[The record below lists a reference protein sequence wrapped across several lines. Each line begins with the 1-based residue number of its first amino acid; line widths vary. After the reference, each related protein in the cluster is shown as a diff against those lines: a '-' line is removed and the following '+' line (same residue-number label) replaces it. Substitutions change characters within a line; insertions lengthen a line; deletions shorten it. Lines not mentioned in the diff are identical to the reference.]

1 MTARPFGIDDPRRMD
16 ALRAYVKLLRA
27 SKAVLG
33 RIERRLAQDGL
44 TATQIGVLEG
54 ILHLG
59 PLTQRELGR
68 KVLTSAGNMTDVID
82 KLAAR
87 GLVTRTRAPKD
98 RRSVIVDLTPAGRD
112 RIERIFPHHAQ
123 DIEAAM
129 AGLDAAELATLE
141 ALLRKLGLAAAEEL
155 P

>member
-1 MTARPFGIDDPRRMD
+1 MTARPSGIDDPRLIQ
-16 ALRAYVKLLRA
+16 ALRSYVKLLRA

-33 RIERRLAQDGL
+33 RIEKRLAEDNL
-44 TATQIGVLEG
+44 TATQIGVLEA

-87 GLVTRTRAPKD
+87 GLVARTRAPQD
-98 RRSVIVDLTPAGRD
+98 RRNVIVDLTPAGRD
-112 RIERIFPHHAQ
+112 WIAGLFPHHAQ
-123 DIEAAM
+123 DIAAAM
-129 AGLDAAELATLE
+129 AGLAPAELATLE
-141 ALLRKLGLAAAEEL
+141 GLLRKLGHSASEG
-155 P
+155 

>member
-1 MTARPFGIDDPRRMD
+1 MTARPFGIDDPRLME

-33 RIERRLAQDGL
+33 RIEKRLAQDGL

-59 PLTQRELGR
+59 PLTQRDLGR

-87 GLVTRTRAPKD
+87 GLVTRTRAPRD
-98 RRSVIVDLTPAGRD
+98 RRSVIVDLTPAGRAL
-112 RIERIFPHHAQ
+112 IEGVFPQHAN
-123 DIEAAM
+123 DIAAAM
-129 AGLDAAELATLE
+129 AGLNSAELATLE
-141 ALLRKLGLAAAEEL
+141 TLLRKLGLGAEKT
-155 P
+155 

>member
-1 MTARPFGIDDPRRMD
+1 MTARPFGIDDPRLMN
-16 ALRAYVKLLRA
+16 ALSAYVKLLRA

-33 RIERRLAQDGL
+33 QIEKRLAQDGL

-87 GLVTRTRAPKD
+87 GLVTRARAPQD
-98 RRSVIVDLTPAGRD
+98 RRSVIVDLTPAGREL
-112 RIERIFPHHAQ
+112 IEKTFPQHAQ
-123 DIEAAM
+123 DIAAAM
-129 AGLDAAELATLE
+129 AGLDTAELATLE
-141 ALLRKLGLAAAEEL
+141 TLLRKLGTAIG
-155 P
+155 